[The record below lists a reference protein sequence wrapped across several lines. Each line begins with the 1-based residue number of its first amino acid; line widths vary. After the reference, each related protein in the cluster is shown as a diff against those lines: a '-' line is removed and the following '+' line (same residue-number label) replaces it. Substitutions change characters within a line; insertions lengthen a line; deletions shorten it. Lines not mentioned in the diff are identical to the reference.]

1 MRNLL
6 LVAIAPLLIAAA
18 PVNPEADVKAA
29 ARAFDQAQL
38 SGDKAALERMVA
50 DDFLMID
57 GAGQKNDRN
66 DFIAGWTSPGTTYEP
81 LAVHDPVYVPLG
93 PTAAIVGGRVELKGA
108 ENGKPFVSRFHFS
121 DVFAWRDGRWQVVF
135 VQVTRTPA
143 PAT

>member
-1 MRNLL
+1 MRTLL
-6 LVAIAPLLIAAA
+6 LTAVAPLLIAAA
-18 PVNPEADVKAA
+18 PTPETDVKAA

-38 SGDKAALERMVA
+38 SGDRAALERMVA

-57 GAGQKNDRN
+57 GAGQKNDRKE
-66 DFIAGWTSPGTTYEP
+66 FIAGWTSPGTTYEP
-81 LAVHDPVYVPLG
+81 LVIHDPVYVPLG
-93 PTAAIVGGRVELKGA
+93 PTAALVGGRVELKGA

-143 PAT
+143 S